1 MPSLSETALAAPF
14 CARRS
19 ALSRSYLLS
28 SVSSS
33 CLQVGQLLWLDSQG
47 AKHAE
52 WKAWLHGISCT
63 RSASSKSSLCSI
75 AKTSELVALK
85 RQQAQWT
92 CSPDMGKALRDRGAL
107 THAALKRGAHRRLLI
122 LEGLELLDGILCSR
136 RLHSWPIIVVHQGSQ
151 HSLVQSCCASV
162 QP

>member
-52 WKAWLHGISCT
+52 WNAWLHGISCT
-63 RSASSKSSLCSI
+63 RSASSKSSLRSI
-75 AKTSELVALK
+75 AKTSELLAPQ
-85 RQQAQWT
+85 RQHAQWT
-92 CSPDMGKALRDRGAL
+92 CSPDMGMLSEIGQ
-107 THAALKRGAHRRLLI
+107 GW
-122 LEGLELLDGILCSR
+122 EGRTDTRCTGERSAQTP
-136 RLHSWPIIVVHQGSQ
+136 SYT
-151 HSLVQSCCASV
+151 
-162 QP
+162 